1 MIALGPVAGRLP
13 DALRPFVVQ
22 SSADWISRLGWRGPV
37 DLAISGGHLDYVR
50 NPEVLRAAA
59 TTGGQALRLLMV
71 APPYAGHLNP
81 LLVIARQLRSRGVE
95 TRFVTGPGKLPL
107 CRDLGFDAVPAVA
120 DDPEAME
127 RIANTRRRVA
137 GHPVRAARQVRD
149 NLRLLPRALVDV
161 QAAADRWQPD
171 AIVADFCAPVAGVV
185 ARRAGVPWV
194 TTIPTP
200 FAIENR
206 RGTPAYCGGWTPPH
220 GPAGRLRDGL
230 ARAATRSVKQLAGRV
245 FRTELEVFGGSL
257 YRPDGS
263 EVFYSDR
270 AILAFGLGLP
280 RVRPGLA
287 GSPAVHRTRHQHPGG
302 GGPPQLLPDDRP
314 RVLVTLGTHLHWAK
328 RDLVHAVT
336 SLAQR
341 VPSHAFVVSLGDVS
355 GGGTPTRVAPRVQVL
370 SWVPYDVAMDAFVA
384 VVHHGGAGITYSTLR
399 AALPCLV
406 WPQDYDQFDFAAR
419 IVQHGLGLR
428 VNSLHTARAADALCR
443 TLKLPTDPLIRFS
456 DELRDSDPLARWSGR
471 FPGCC
476 PLGDRRWSR
485 CY

>member
-1 MIALGPVAGRLP
+1 
-13 DALRPFVVQ
+13 
-22 SSADWISRLGWRGPV
+22 
-37 DLAISGGHLDYVR
+37 
-50 NPEVLRAAA
+50 
-59 TTGGQALRLLMV
+59 MV

-120 DDPEAME
+120 DDPGAME

-161 QAAADRWQPD
+161 QDAADRWQPD

-270 AILAFGLGLP
+270 AILAFGLASLEFDRDWPEALQFIGP
-280 RVRPGLA
+280 VTSIPGEA
-287 GSPAVHRTRHQHPGG
+287 EQ
-302 GGPPQLLPDDRP
+302 PQLLPDDRP

-341 VPSHAFVVSLGDVS
+341 VPSHAFVVSLGDVH
-355 GGGTPTRVAPRVQVL
+355 GGGTPTRVASRVQVL
-370 SWVPYDVAMDAFVA
+370 SWVPYDLAMDAFVA
-384 VVHHGGAGITYSTLR
+384 VVHHGGAGITYSSLR

-428 VNSLHTARAADALCR
+428 VNSLHTTRAADALRR
-443 TLKLPTDPLIRFS
+443 TLELPTDPLIRFS
-456 DELRDSDPLARWSGR
+456 DELRASDPLGHVERTLA
-471 FPGCC
+471 
-476 PLGDRRWSR
+476 PLLPAG
-485 CY
+485 